1 MPIDRKI
8 PCVYL
13 ITNKPHGT
21 LYIGVTSD
29 LPTRIWNHKQR
40 LVEGFAKRHGLD
52 RLVWYETHDTME
64 EAILREKRMK
74 KWNRDWKVDLV
85 REANPRWRDLYE
97 DLA

>member
-8 PCVYL
+8 PCVYIL
-13 ITNKPHGT
+13 TNKPHGT

-29 LPTRIWNHKQR
+29 LPARIWTHKQK
-40 LVEGFAKRHGLD
+40 LIEGFAKRHDLD

-64 EAILREKRMK
+64 EAILKEKRMK
-74 KWNRDWKVDLV
+74 KWNRRWKVDLV
-85 REANPRWRDLYE
+85 RQMNPRWRDLCD